1 MKVILILLLNLDLI
15 FSVQAI
21 RESIPVK
28 SLSCYND
35 YNSQVTCTWMEHSE
49 AHALVGMIL
58 YQRNDLTQENK
69 EMFCKR
75 QTENDL
81 DETSDSYVHWVCH
94 NTTDSFAIGAEDV
107 YSFKPNKIL
116 QAELNVD
123 LFQNGKD

>member
-1 MKVILILLLNLDLI
+1 MKEIFILLLNLDLV

-21 RESIPVK
+21 RGDIPMK
-28 SLSCYND
+28 SLNCYND

-49 AHALVGMIL
+49 AHALVRMTL
-58 YQRNDLTQENK
+58 YQRDNIMMENK

-75 QTENDL
+75 QADNDL
-81 DETSDSYVHWVCH
+81 HEAPDSYVHWVCH
-94 NTTDSFAIGAEDV
+94 NTTDNFGIGVDDI
-107 YSFKPNKIL
+107 YTFKPNKIL